1 MQANARASST
11 ALLIAASLV
20 LQDEQGIAAGNVP
33 ADTLLLARHALRA
46 GGWPWRQVGFA
57 VRFRL
62 IRAVF
67 AALERRTLPGIQ
79 AHYLLR
85 KKRIAGWVDRA
96 IAEGFGQILVLG
108 AGFDGL
114 AASLA
119 KRDSG
124 ILAIEWDH
132 PATQAFK
139 REALRRSRIE
149 PGNLRLQSVDIARD
163 DPVAALARSG
173 LGPEVPTLIVAEGL
187 LMYLP
192 PERCEQLLGF
202 VRSWFAGPLRIAFS
216 YMEPDAQGN
225 PGFLNAKPSIPR
237 WLQRRGEPFLWGCR
251 HADLVAKLAADGVR
265 LLDSDDACRVPQP
278 FGPGWVACP
287 GETLCLVEATH

>member
-1 MQANARASST
+1 MQPDSRASST

-20 LQDEQGIAAGNVP
+20 LLDEQGIATGNVP
-33 ADTLLLARHALRA
+33 EDTLQLARHALRA

-62 IRAVF
+62 IRALFEV
-67 AALERRTLPGIQ
+67 LERRTLPGIQ

-85 KKRIAGWVDRA
+85 KKRIAGWADIA
-96 IAEGFGQILVLG
+96 IAEGFAQILVLG

-114 AASLA
+114 AARLA
-119 KRDSG
+119 KRNAD

-132 PATQAFK
+132 QATQAFK
-139 REALRRSRIE
+139 RQALRSARTE
-149 PGNLRLQSVDIARD
+149 PRNLRLQSIDIARD
-163 DPVAALARSG
+163 DPVAALAKSG

-192 PERCEQLLGF
+192 RERCEQWLGF
-202 VRSWFAGPLRIAFS
+202 FRHWFAGPLRIAFS
-216 YMEPDAQGN
+216 YMEADAQDN
-225 PGFLNAKPSIPR
+225 PGFAHASPSVSR

-265 LLDSDDACRVPQP
+265 LLDSDDACEVPQP
-278 FGPGWVACP
+278 LIPGWVACP
-287 GETLCLVEATH
+287 GETLCLVEANR